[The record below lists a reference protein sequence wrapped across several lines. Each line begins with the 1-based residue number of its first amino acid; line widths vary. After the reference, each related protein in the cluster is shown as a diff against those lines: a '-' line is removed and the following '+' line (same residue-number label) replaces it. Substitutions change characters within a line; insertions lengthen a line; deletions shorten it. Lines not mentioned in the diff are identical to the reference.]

1 MSIMSYPI
9 TERTQQTQQLNDAIA
24 AYVRQPR
31 LQRSA
36 IQVPAV
42 TTFDDLLADKLL
54 LVQVI
59 RAGIPFSLFDLIK
72 VTTPFSEGDWANILD
87 CSSKSLHRYKAE
99 NGFNFKPAHTEK
111 ILEMAELTKVGLGVF
126 GTMDAFKLWLNT
138 PSYALGGMRPMEL
151 LLDSFG
157 KNLVL
162 DELIRVEHGIFV

>member
-1 MSIMSYPI
+1 MQYSIANQ
-9 TERTQQTQQLNDAIA
+9 TQYAQQLNEAIA

-31 LQRSA
+31 LQRSTVEFPVGA
-36 IQVPAV
+36 
-42 TTFDDLLADKLL
+42 TFDDLLADKML
-54 LVQVI
+54 LVQLI

-72 VTTPFSEGDWANILD
+72 VSTPFTESDWANILD
-87 CSSKSLHRYKAE
+87 LSSKSLHRYKAE
-99 NGFNFKPAHTEK
+99 NGFNFKPTHTEK

-138 PSYALGGMRPMEL
+138 PNYALGGMKPMEL

>member
-1 MSIMSYPI
+1 MEYPLI
-9 TERTQQTQQLNDAIA
+9 EQSKISQQLNEAIA

-36 IQVPAV
+36 IEIPVGI
-42 TTFDDLLADKLL
+42 TFDDLMADKML

-72 VTTPFSEGDWANILD
+72 ASTPFSDSDWAKILD
-87 CSSKSLHRYKAE
+87 LSSKSLHRYKME

-111 ILEMAELTKVGLGVF
+111 ILEMAELTRAGLGVF
-126 GTMDAFKLWLNT
+126 GTLDAFQCWLNM
-138 PSYALGGMRPMEL
+138 PSYALGGMKPMDL

-157 KNLVL
+157 KGMVL
-162 DELIRVEHGIFV
+162 DELVRVEHGIFV

>member
-1 MSIMSYPI
+1 MRYPI
-9 TERTQQTQQLNDAIA
+9 TEQTKLTQQLNDAIA
-24 AYVRQPR
+24 TYVGQPR
-31 LQRSA
+31 LDRSTVKFP
-36 IQVPAV
+36 IG
-42 TTFDDLLADKLL
+42 TTFDDLMADKML
-54 LVQVI
+54 LVQMI

-72 VTTPFSEGDWANILD
+72 LSTPFTESDWANILD
-87 CSSKSLHRYKAE
+87 LSSKSLHRYKAE
-99 NGFNFKPAHTEK
+99 NGFSFKPAHTEK

-138 PSYALGGMRPMEL
+138 PSYALGGMKPMEL

>member
-1 MSIMSYPI
+1 MEYSLI
-9 TERTQQTQQLNDAIA
+9 EQTKISQQLNEALA

-36 IQVPAV
+36 IEIPVG
-42 TTFDDLLADKLL
+42 TTFDDLIADKML

-72 VTTPFSEGDWANILD
+72 ASTPFTDGDWANILD
-87 CSSKSLHRYKAE
+87 LSSKSLHRYKVE
-99 NGFNFKPAHTEK
+99 NGFKFKPAHTEK
-111 ILEMAELTKVGLGVF
+111 ILEMAELTHVGLDVF
-126 GTMDAFKLWLNT
+126 GTMDAFQLWLNT
-138 PSYALGGMRPMEL
+138 PSYALGRMKPMEL

-157 KNLVL
+157 KSLVM